1 MRQLE
6 LHSKISELLA
16 KQPTNLSAATVLD
29 LISANAD
36 AKQYFYSQAG
46 ATWFDWLSS
55 NGFLD
60 VVKNP
65 MTGTVRLPELDYLAN
80 VAEQIPQKVVDFLLK
95 IPVSAKTFNPPV
107 LGHFWWIC
115 KALPAEQLSRI
126 VGKIRDER
134 WVALMGPANRWFE
147 YKKMFKTLADAKDY
161 ESVLILAEAV
171 LLVRAKDEIFR
182 DVPGIKQDNPF
193 YFDDVIEAGVLEALV
208 KIDDSVLFKTVK
220 LATSI
225 LNRIALLGEKGTEK
239 EYFPWR
245 DRFHFYETDFFALKP
260 GQRTGNFRRDDI
272 IEFMATVKTLI
283 ERWTSQNS
291 ANTDAILKFYDEN
304 VDILPHSIVMWRFR
318 LFALSL
324 CPDIFREKLREA
336 LFALFSTPHYREIT
350 LGTEYE
356 LALQKSFPVLSDID
370 KRDYVAKVI
379 AYFTEQSDAEAN
391 EKQWI
396 KNTGAQILSMIRL
409 QLTPEEIQ
417 RAKDAGMEPNSVYK
431 PEPSI
436 GEVRGGF
443 VSPQAPEP
451 KEAFHS
457 HPIPEIAQKLRAE
470 WAPAK
475 LREQDTHE
483 NFLTPRNSEG
493 VAQAIKEDMPS
504 RFQEYVANA
513 VLFFERDRLTSHY
526 TYAYLTGVRDV
537 LRDNKAEVSNIAWQG
552 LISLL
557 FAIKQSG
564 ETRPFVRGER
574 VRDSY
579 DSLAGWESV
588 HTAMA
593 DVVQELIVEKN
604 KVSRSFFDKYR
615 AEVLEVLAY
624 LLNHEDPMPADE
636 EVETAKIKTQIAG
649 SEYMVSDPLT
659 TAINSVRG
667 RSFEAF
673 VQFVYQDGKSFDKN
687 ISVKINS
694 DVKRIYEAVLRR
706 ENTRA
711 IMYMFGHYVPSF
723 YFRQKEWVHGLLPI
737 IFPTD
742 VSKKH
747 LYLAAWEGYL
757 ATTLYKDIFV
767 DAAFQALYERGVALN
782 EEKDPGRRYRKDPD
796 EGIAGHLALAFVNF
810 EGLNFENRLFQA
822 FWSSENKKQQAAFV
836 SFIGRVYVS
845 TENAKNKEL
854 LQKQPEIKKKIMHL
868 WDWVLTNCKNPEVF
882 RGFGF
887 WVNHERAV
895 FELPWLA
902 HRLKSTLG
910 IVKGVIEW
918 DYGLTMILPQ
928 LATVA
933 PVDALAISR
942 LLFLEGG
949 VRNEERRHSFFWDD
963 KCFETLKILYAD
975 PATKTGTIELIDD
988 LIREGGSLFW
998 KLKEILSEPHNEAS
1012 KH

>member
-16 KQPTNLSAATVLD
+16 KQPTNLSAAAVLD

-46 ATWFDWLSS
+46 VTWFDWLSS

-65 MTGTVRLPELDYLAN
+65 MAGTARLPELDYLAN
-80 VAEQIPQKVVDFLLK
+80 VAEQVPQKVVDFLLR

-115 KALPAEQLSRI
+115 KALPAAQLSRI
-126 VGKIRDER
+126 VGKIRDEK

-161 ESVLILAEAV
+161 ESVLVLAEAV
-171 LLVRAKDEIFR
+171 LLVRTKDEISR

-193 YFDDVIEAGVLEALV
+193 YFDDVIEAGVLEALI

-220 LATSI
+220 LTTSI
-225 LNRIALLGEKGTEK
+225 LNQIALLGEKGSGP

-260 GQRTGNFRRDDI
+260 GQRAGNFRRDDI
-272 IEFMATVKTLI
+272 IEFMAAVKALI
-283 ERWTSQNS
+283 ERWASQNC
-291 ANTDAILKFYDEN
+291 ANTDAILKFYAEDI
-304 VDILPHSIVMWRFR
+304 DILPHSIVMWRFR
-318 LFALSL
+318 LFVLSL
-324 CPDIFREKLREA
+324 CPDVFKERLREA
-336 LFALFSTPHYREIT
+336 FFTLFSTARYQEIT

-356 LALQKSFPVLSDID
+356 LALQKSFHVLSDMD
-370 KRDYVAKVI
+370 KHDYVAKVI
-379 AYFTEQSDAEAN
+379 RYFTEQSTAGDK
-391 EKQWI
+391 EKEWVR
-396 KNTGAQILSMIRL
+396 NTGAQILTMI
-409 QLTPEEIQ
+409 QSQITPEEIQ
-417 RAKDAGMEPNSVYK
+417 QAKDAGMAPISAYK

-436 GEVRGGF
+436 GEIRGGF
-443 VSPQAPEP
+443 VSPQGPEP
-451 KEAFHS
+451 KEVFHNR
-457 HPIPEIAQKLRAE
+457 PIQEIAQKLQVE
-470 WAPAK
+470 WSPAK
-475 LREQDTHE
+475 LREQETHE
-483 NFLTPRNSEG
+483 TFLTPRNSEG
-493 VAQAIKEDMPS
+493 AAQAIKEDMPS
-504 RFQEYVANA
+504 RFQEYIANA
-513 VLFFERDRLTSHY
+513 GIFFERNKLSSHY
-526 TYAYLTGVRDV
+526 TYAYLNSVREV
-537 LRDNKAEVSNIAWQG
+537 LRDNKTDFSNIDWQG

-557 FAIKQSG
+557 ASIRQSG
-564 ETRPFVRGER
+564 EVKPFARGER
-574 VRDSY
+574 GKDSY
-579 DSLAGWESV
+579 DLLAGWESV
-588 HTAMA
+588 HMAMA
-593 DVVQELIVEKN
+593 DVIQELLVEKN
-604 KVSRSFFDKYR
+604 KVFRGVLEKYR
-615 AEVLEVLAY
+615 AEILSVLAY
-624 LLNHEDPMPADE
+624 LLNHEDPTPADE
-636 EVETAKIKTQIAG
+636 EVETAKIKTQVAG

-667 RSFEAF
+667 RGFEAF
-673 VQFVYQDGKSFDKN
+673 VQFVYQDGKNFDKSAS
-687 ISVKINS
+687 IKINA
-694 DVKRIYEAVLRR
+694 DVKALYEAVLKK

-711 IMYMFGHYVPSF
+711 MMYVFGHYIPSF
-723 YFRQKEWVHGLLPI
+723 FFRQKEWVRGLLPV

-742 VSKKH
+742 VTKKH

-782 EEKDPGRRYRKDPD
+782 EERDPSRRHRKDPD

-810 EGLNFENRLFQA
+810 EGLNFESRLFQA
-822 FWSSENKKQQAAFV
+822 FWKSENTKQQAAFV

-854 LQKQPEIKKKIMHL
+854 LEKHPEIKKKIMDL
-868 WDWVLTNCKNPEVF
+868 WDWVLVNCKNPEVF
-882 RGFGF
+882 PGFGF
-887 WVNHERAV
+887 WINHEREV

-902 HRLKSTLG
+902 HRLKKTLE
-910 IVKGVIEW
+910 IVKGVIDW

-933 PVDALAISR
+933 PADTLAISR
-942 LLFLEGG
+942 LVFLEGG
-949 VRNEERRHSFFWDD
+949 VKNEERRHSFFWDD

-975 PATKTGTIELIDD
+975 PATKTGTVELIDD

-998 KLKEILSEPHNEAS
+998 KLKEILVVPDGS
-1012 KH
+1012 KK